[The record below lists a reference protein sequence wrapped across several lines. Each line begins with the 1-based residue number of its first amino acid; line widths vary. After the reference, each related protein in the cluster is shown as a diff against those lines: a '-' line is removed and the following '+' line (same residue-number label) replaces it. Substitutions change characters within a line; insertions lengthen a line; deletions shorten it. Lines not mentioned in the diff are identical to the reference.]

1 MTVERRIQYL
11 GAHGAKVRTDPVV
24 SRKGLLYSK
33 EVYKL
38 SSDLFGLSETP
49 CPYGQMSTRLQ
60 QVPDRN
66 GYYKY

>member
-11 GAHGAKVRTDPVV
+11 GAHGATVRTDPVV

-38 SSDLFGLSETP
+38 SSDLSAFRKPRVLT
-49 CPYGQMSTRLQ
+49 
-60 QVPDRN
+60 DR
-66 GYYKY
+66 